1 MPERLGRADSL
12 LGKGGVDAPSRNIPV
27 PLKGADGEAVKK
39 LESSAIPLLA
49 SLLRWCKEG
58 NNALSQ
64 LIHTFGVV
72 RSNSK
77 TISLERT
84 TPVCAQLRWLRVH
97 PSFAKDSCSCMFAEW
112 FCIRRQTR
120 FFDRRL
126 LVRAARQRRR
136 YTVVGSTICGL
147 FLAAQW

>member
-1 MPERLGRADSL
+1 VMTMTLSQIGLNRKSALEIRDSKFRDPEVEEFRMNLYEAKTPL
-12 LGKGGVDAPSRNIPV
+12 LGKGGVAAPSRNIPV

-77 TISLERT
+77 
-84 TPVCAQLRWLRVH
+84 
-97 PSFAKDSCSCMFAEW
+97 
-112 FCIRRQTR
+112 
-120 FFDRRL
+120 
-126 LVRAARQRRR
+126 
-136 YTVVGSTICGL
+136 
-147 FLAAQW
+147 